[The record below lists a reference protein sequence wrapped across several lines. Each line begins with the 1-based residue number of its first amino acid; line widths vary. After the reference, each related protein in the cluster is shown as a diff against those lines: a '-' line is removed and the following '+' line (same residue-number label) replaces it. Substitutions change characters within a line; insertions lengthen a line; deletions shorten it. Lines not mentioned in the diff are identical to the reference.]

1 MASDWIAT
9 ARLLRRA
16 GFGARGTDVD
26 AAIRLGPTR
35 YVAGMLSADPSADP
49 GAKATPLPSF
59 SAVSP
64 LGKAASKTER
74 AAHNQTLRTQLTA
87 MTGWWIRRMV
97 AVEQPFGEK
106 LTFCWHNH
114 FATSAQKVRDAEAML
129 TQNARLRGLGRG
141 NFRTLALTMLTDA
154 AMLRWLDGNK
164 NIAGAPNEN
173 LAREFMEM
181 FTLGHGDAYTEQDV
195 QQGARALT
203 GWRIEPDGSTQL
215 RPCLHD
221 NGLKTVLRVIGDL
234 GATGFCDAVLA
245 QPGSARYVAGRWWGQ
260 LVSANPP
267 SSAVLDR
274 LVTAYGP
281 ERDLSALFTAMF
293 TAPEFTAAQG
303 SLVVSPVE
311 WVIGAVR
318 ALRVPIKSDSDAA
331 RLAVVLRVLGQ
342 LPFYPPNVGGWP
354 SGQAWLST
362 AAADARM
369 RAGAALAKIA
379 DLSALDGATP
389 SRLDSVAHLL
399 GVGGWSARSAGALK
413 AAAGNPQRLVTV
425 ALNTPEYLIN

>member
-16 GFGARGTDVD
+16 GFGTRGTDVD
-26 AAIRLGPTR
+26 AAVRLGATR
-35 YVAGMLSADPSADP
+35 YVAAMMAADPSTDP

-59 SAVSP
+59 PAVGP
-64 LGKAASKTER
+64 LGKVASKAER
-74 AAHNQTLRTQLTA
+74 AAHNKTLRTQLTA

-114 FATSAQKVRDAEAML
+114 FATSAQKVRNAEEML

-164 NIAGAPNEN
+164 NTAGAPNEN

-203 GWRIEPDGSTQL
+203 GWRIQPDGSAQL
-215 RPCLHD
+215 RPRLHD
-221 NGLKTVLRVIGDL
+221 NGVKTVLGVIGDL
-234 GATGFCDAVLA
+234 GATEFCDAVLA

-260 LVSANPP
+260 LVSATPP
-267 SSAVLDR
+267 SAAVLDR

-281 ERDLSALFTAMF
+281 HRDLSALFTAMF
-293 TAPEFTAAQG
+293 TAPEFAAAQG

-331 RLAVVLRVLGQ
+331 RLAVVLRTLGQ

-369 RAGAALAKIA
+369 RAAAALVRLA
-379 DLSALDGATP
+379 DLSALDGAAP

-399 GVGGWSARSAGALK
+399 GVGSWSARSAAALK
-413 AAAGNPQRLVTV
+413 AAAANPQRLVTV
-425 ALNTPEYLIN
+425 ALNTPEYLTN